1 MLSKI
6 LLSLNNIELVVI
18 VAQGGFFMKKW
29 IIPMILLGWVIFA
42 LSLYFFTFHGELSVK
57 SSDWG
62 SFGGYISGV
71 ITVPFSVI
79 SAYFLFQTY
88 IDTQKS
94 YSNTLYESKINIAHA
109 AIREAALYLEKALD
123 SKIVID
129 GKELSFRDIHSN
141 PKIAREIFQY
151 IKSDSDLNAHYRVT
165 VGKAYICLYDFLNS
179 SENKHNQTD
188 VIKFYK
194 IQYQWVI
201 KIHNEYE
208 LEVIKFSKVNSKGIE
223 KYFYNT

>member
-1 MLSKI
+1 MLSKF

-79 SAYFLFQTY
+79 SAYFLESPRVHRRPVCLSQA
-88 IDTQKS
+88 
-94 YSNTLYESKINIAHA
+94 TLP
-109 AIREAALYLEKALD
+109 D
-123 SKIVID
+123 SFK
-129 GKELSFRDIHSN
+129 LS
-141 PKIAREIFQY
+141 
-151 IKSDSDLNAHYRVT
+151 
-165 VGKAYICLYDFLNS
+165 
-179 SENKHNQTD
+179 
-188 VIKFYK
+188 
-194 IQYQWVI
+194 
-201 KIHNEYE
+201 
-208 LEVIKFSKVNSKGIE
+208 
-223 KYFYNT
+223 

>member
-1 MLSKI
+1 
-6 LLSLNNIELVVI
+6 
-18 VAQGGFFMKKW
+18 MKKW
-29 IIPMILLGWVIFA
+29 IIPIVLLGWFILA
-42 LSLYFFTFHGELSVK
+42 LSLYFSTFHGELSVQ

-94 YSNTLYESKINIAHA
+94 YSHTLYESKINISHS

-129 GKELSFRDIHSN
+129 EKELSFRYIHSN
-141 PKIAREIFQY
+141 PKIAKEIFQY
-151 IKSDSDLNAHYRVT
+151 IKSDSNLNTHYRVT
-165 VGKAYICLYDFLNS
+165 VGKAYICLYDFLYS
-179 SENKHNQTD
+179 SEDKYRQTD

-194 IQYQWVI
+194 LQYQWLI

-208 LEVIKFSKVNSKGIE
+208 LEVIRFSKVNSKGIE
-223 KYFYNT
+223 KYFYDT